1 MKENAVKITLAAVV
15 GGLSAYLGVI
25 AIPLIVLIAVMV
37 TDYITGMAKAYI
49 NAQLSSRIGIRGII
63 KKLCYFFA
71 VVCAGITDWVLS
83 IGASKLGIDIGLS
96 LYIGL
101 IVTIWLIINEL
112 ISIIENLS
120 AIGVPL
126 PEFLNKMI
134 KRLKITVENK
144 GKEIG
149 EDGD

>member
-25 AIPLIVLIAVMV
+25 AVPLIVLIAVMV

-49 NAQLSSRIGIRGII
+49 NAQLSSRIGIKGII
-63 KKLCYFFA
+63 KKLCYFLA
-71 VVCAGITDWVLS
+71 VICAGVMDWVIS
-83 IGASKLGIDIGLS
+83 VGAAKLGIDIGIS

-112 ISIIENLS
+112 ISILENLS
-120 AIGVPL
+120 VVGVPL
-126 PEFLNKMI
+126 PKFLSKTI
-134 KRLKITVENK
+134 EKLKTAVESK
-144 GKEIG
+144 GDIN
-149 EDGD
+149 D